1 MSLKHNLSRRL
12 RIGGKFGERVCSSW
26 ISMKWWRN
34 GGFVATVCPFKR
46 RKIRYARR
54 LSQFLDS
61 YRSPIFQPIFRFSIP
76 IRDTSVSINFIN
88 TFRGNERH
96 VWMGG
101 GGRRRKILNF
111 NKLFSSSKVPKF
123 YLFFFF
129 VFSTQR
135 RNERR
140 EKKNRPDPDTLEK
153 YVSSKEFLWNLWRC
167 CWIKS
172 WRKMVKN
179 RLFFTELKVD
189 QET

>member
-1 MSLKHNLSRRL
+1 
-12 RIGGKFGERVCSSW
+12 
-26 ISMKWWRN
+26 MKWWRN

-88 TFRGNERH
+88 TFRENERH
-96 VWMGG
+96 VWMGGG

-123 YLFFFF
+123 YLFFFSSYF
-129 VFSTQR
+129 R
-135 RNERR
+135 RNDETREERR
-140 EKKNRPDPDTLEK
+140 KIVRIRILWKSTFRRKSFSEISEDVVGLKVEGRWSKIGCFSPSWKSTKRP
-153 YVSSKEFLWNLWRC
+153 
-167 CWIKS
+167 
-172 WRKMVKN
+172 N
-179 RLFFTELKVD
+179 RLVHCPV
-189 QET
+189 

>member
-1 MSLKHNLSRRL
+1 MENSGSE
-12 RIGGKFGERVCSSW
+12 FCSSW

-88 TFRGNERH
+88 TFRENERH
-96 VWMGG
+96 VWMGGG

-123 YLFFFF
+123 YLFFFLRIF
-129 VFSTQR
+129 DATTK
-135 RNERR
+135 R
-140 EKKNRPDPDTLEK
+140 EKREEK
-153 YVSSKEFLWNLWRC
+153 SSGSEYFGKVRFVERVSL
-167 CWIKS
+167 KS
-172 WRKMVKN
+172 LKM
-179 RLFFTELKVD
+179 LLD
-189 QET
+189 